1 MKVDKPGVCSS
12 ASALGTSRLDV
23 RLQEARQSVKEEH
36 CIGSPIG
43 RSRISA
49 ACRSGLTLSSRL
61 VVLLV
66 MLGLGQSGVLAQI
79 VPDGTLGSESSSLT
93 PSLLGGDPRFPV
105 TLIQGGALRGSYLFH
120 SFSDFSI
127 NQGRAYF
134 ANPADVTT
142 IFARITGHSI
152 SNINASLGV
161 DGKASLVIINP
172 NGIVL
177 GPSMGL
183 GIKSDFTATTVE
195 SIKFGDNVT
204 FSAVEPKTIPEIAF
218 NAPFGIQLG
227 QVKPGVQV
235 DNLRGDILVQAN
247 ILLSTNITLISE
259 GDIDTSRSRFG
270 RDTANSLDRV
280 LNRSGGAKNNIYLE
294 AKGNI
299 KTGTILSLNS
309 ITIISHEGY
318 IDTTNGRLATQV
330 GTKKSDTTNRGNISL
345 TANDKIIAGSI
356 KAGGVSIYGSD
367 YLIVDKLAKDKPY
380 PQEFDFFRSGDIKMT
395 APYIEIIEGANIS
408 TSNDAT
414 LIRSLSDRF
423 DPDGVVPGDITIKA
437 SKSLVIG
444 GVDQKGNSGGLFS
457 ESVQN
462 SFTLAGAIKI
472 STGNLVVNNSGVISI
487 RSASEIQM
495 DKAQMALADRAN
507 IKIDADSV
515 VLQNGGKITTSTSR
529 FSNSGSIE
537 INAKD
542 GILLSGKDTGLFANT
557 EVSSSG
563 IGGDIRINPN
573 SSTPGSLTIQD
584 GAGISVNSRG
594 SGAGGSLDINAKSL
608 TLNNNAF
615 LSSETD
621 RTNGGNLNL
630 NVDGTLLLRHNSVI
644 STSAGTAANA
654 SAVGKGGDLNINAR
668 FIVAPP
674 YENSDI
680 KANAFSGNGGTVNIN
695 TQKAFGIRTRSRDDL
710 IRLLNTTDPNQL
722 DPDQLPTSDIT
733 AISQNNPTLSGTV
746 ALAELS
752 VDPTRGLE
760 ADPLIPT
767 NPAVSEDCASQNQ
780 TQGSRV
786 ISSGRG
792 GITPTP
798 SDPLT
803 GSAIWQESDSRRVTR
818 SISPPESILPIA
830 QGWTSKDSQT
840 VVLVGKNT
848 PKTTNIAC
856 HAR

>member
-1 MKVDKPGVCSS
+1 MGASKPD
-12 ASALGTSRLDV
+12 L
-23 RLQEARQSVKEEH
+23 RLQEVCQLVKGCH
-36 CIGSPIG
+36 CVSGSIG

-93 PSLLGGDPRFPV
+93 PSLLGGDPRLPI
-105 TLIQGGALRGSYLFH
+105 TLIQGGALRGAYLFH
-120 SFSDFSI
+120 SFSDFNVKQQSV
-127 NQGRAYF
+127 YF

-152 SNINASLGV
+152 SNIDSGLGV
-161 DGKASLVIINP
+161 NGTASLVIINP
-172 NGIVL
+172 NGIVF

-195 SIKFGDNVT
+195 SIKFGNNVT
-204 FSAVEPKTIPEIAF
+204 FSATEPKAVPEIAF
-218 NAPFGIQLG
+218 NTPFGIQLG
-227 QVKPGVQV
+227 QVKPGVQAN
-235 DNLRGDILVQAN
+235 NLRGDILVQAN
-247 ILLSTNITLISE
+247 ILLSTNVTFISE
-259 GDIDTSRSRFG
+259 GNIDTSRMRFG
-270 RDTANSLDRV
+270 RDIANSYDRT
-280 LNRSGGAKNNIYLE
+280 LNRLGGAKNNIYLE

-318 IDTTNGRLATQV
+318 IDTTSGRLATQV
-330 GTKKSDTTNRGNISL
+330 GVKKSDTTNRGNITL

-356 KAGGVSIYGSD
+356 DAGGVSLSFLPFLNRNYDGPYSQESD
-367 YLIVDKLAKDKPY
+367 LY
-380 PQEFDFFRSGDIKMT
+380 RSGNIEMT
-395 APYIEIIEGANIS
+395 APYIQIIEGAKVS
-408 TSNDAT
+408 TSNTAGG
-414 LIRSLSDRF
+414 IRSLSDRF
-423 DPDGVVPGDITIKA
+423 DPYGVVPGNIIVNA
-437 SKSLVIG
+437 SKSLVID
-444 GVDQKGNSGGLFS
+444 GVDKEGNIGGLFS
-457 ESVQN
+457 ESIKD
-462 SFTLAGAIKI
+462 SLTLPGTIKI
-472 STGNLVVNNSGVISI
+472 STGDLVVNDSGVISI

-495 DKAQMALADRAN
+495 DKSQMALADRAN

-594 SGAGGSLDINAKSL
+594 NGAGGNLDINAKSL

-630 NVDGTLLLRHNSVI
+630 NVDGTLLLRRNSVI

-780 TQGSRV
+780 PQGSRV

-830 QGWTSKDSQT
+830 QGWASKDSQT